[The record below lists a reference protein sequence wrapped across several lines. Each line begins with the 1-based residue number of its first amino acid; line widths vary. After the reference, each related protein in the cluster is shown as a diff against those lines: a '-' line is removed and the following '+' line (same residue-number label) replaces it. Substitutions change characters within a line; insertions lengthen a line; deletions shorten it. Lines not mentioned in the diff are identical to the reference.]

1 MEAARLLAGVYAG
14 SQGQVSDI
22 DPVTQEELARAIDAD
37 PEYLEATW
45 EVWVHLMVL
54 YGWSEPQI
62 DIARYWLDAEF
73 VGGLAIP

>member
-1 MEAARLLAGVYAG
+1 MLIDVYAG
-14 SQGQVSDI
+14 SLGKAGI
-22 DPVTQEELARAIDAD
+22 DPVTQQGLVRAVDTD
-37 PEYLEATW
+37 PVYLETTW

-62 DIARYWLDAEF
+62 DDARYWRDAEF